1 MNQHTFLDNLP
12 WPDERRIALRVT
24 PAAERAIRRG
34 HPWLFDKAI
43 LHQSK
48 DGKPGDLAVVFDR
61 KRRFL
66 AVGLYDP
73 LSPIRVRVLQYGR
86 SAPIDSDWF
95 AARFQEAAKI
105 RQPLALSSFTNG
117 YRLVNGANDN
127 LPGMVVDRYDQTYV
141 LKLYTTAWIPHLPD
155 VVPVLL
161 DTTKARQLVLR
172 LSRSVQ
178 AAHDYCC
185 GLRDGMVLHGVLPD
199 EHVVFQEN
207 GLFFEADVVR
217 GQKTGFFLDQRD
229 NRARLGQLVEPGQ
242 SVLNVFAYTGGFS
255 LYAARAG
262 ASLVVSQDISQF
274 ALAGAVRN
282 FKLNRHLSGVA
293 QAEHELMLGDA
304 FATLKELERTHR
316 RFDVVVIDP
325 PAFANSQDQVARAL
339 SAYGRLVRRGLRL
352 LRPGGTFVMC
362 SCSSRVSA
370 DAFFDMVQ
378 KAARTVKRPL
388 QEIERTGHAID
399 HPVTFPEGAYL
410 KALFAKG

>member
-1 MNQHTFLDNLP
+1 MNEHTFLDNLP
-12 WPDERRIALRVT
+12 RPDERRIALRVT

-48 DGKPGDLAVVFDR
+48 DGQPGDLAVVFDR

-86 SAPIDSDWF
+86 SATIDSDWF
-95 AARFQEAAKI
+95 TARFQDAVKI
-105 RQPLALSSFTNG
+105 RQPLTLSSFTNG
-117 YRLVNGANDN
+117 YRLVNGANDG
-127 LPGMVVDRYDQTYV
+127 LPGMIVDRYDQTYV
-141 LKLYTTAWIPHLPD
+141 LKLYTAAWIPHLPD

-161 DTTKARQLVLR
+161 HVTKARQLVLR

-185 GLRDGMVLHGVLPD
+185 GLRDGMVLHGTLP
-199 EHVVFQEN
+199 EEYVIFQEN

-293 QAEHELMLGDA
+293 HAEHELMLGDA
-304 FATLKELERTHR
+304 FVTLKELERTHR

-370 DAFFDMVQ
+370 DAFFEMVH

-399 HPVTFPEGAYL
+399 HPVTFPEGVYL